1 MFFKYIYIIIYIQ
14 ICIDASLCIKIMYII
29 SCAYRFSHVYVM
41 GTHVYGINF
50 LKLCLQIM
58 HHND

>member
-1 MFFKYIYIIIYIQ
+1 MIFIYIYIQ
-14 ICIDASLCIKIMYII
+14 ICIDASLYIKINMYII
-29 SCAYRFSHVYVM
+29 AFAYRFSHVYVM